1 MHNSGT
7 TVQRPGLHRVQSGGA
22 CTPCERSREPV
33 EGGRRDVSVRSSA
46 GQARDRLRERRVSP
60 RAGGLLTHVFTHGAT

>member
-22 CTPCERSREPV
+22 CTPCERSREPA
-33 EGGRRDVSVRSSA
+33 EGGRRDVSV
-46 GQARDRLRERRVSP
+46 DRPPDRPETASE
-60 RAGGLLTHVFTHGAT
+60 